1 MKQHRQK
8 EIDAIKAEELTTE
21 VSEVV
26 KVARKKAKEMLK
38 DVL

>member
-1 MKQHRQK
+1 MKQHRQT

-21 VSEVV
+21 VSMVV
-26 KVARKKAKEMLK
+26 KVARRKAREMLK